1 MTGAEFK
8 ALRQSTG
15 LTQQQLADQARVSV
29 SLIRKLECG
38 TADIGNIAARNLIA
52 ISAALDV
59 DPRTL
64 IEKAE
69 D

>member
-38 TADIGNIAARNLIA
+38 TADIGNIAARKLIA